1 MANSSAASA
10 CRRARTHRTSR
21 RRSPTV
27 CWKSQSPSWPKCSR
41 SRSRWKPPKG
51 SFARVLPCNIASMLA
66 SRPDKKSGLALPAGP
81 KRPEGQRMNLRLKF
95 AAAAL
100 AAAAISGPA
109 YAAVPAADAAPMPS
123 LAPMVKRVSPA
134 VVNIATRG
142 TIKEQQGHNPL
153 LDDPFF
159 RRFFDTPPD
168 SAPRERQFQS
178 AGSGVIVDAKN
189 GYIITNHHVV
199 ENASEITITLL
210 DNRTF
215 NAKVIGSDEGADVAD
230 LQAKQPNLV
239 AMPFGDSGKLEVG
252 DYVVAIGNPFGL
264 QHTVTAG
271 IVSALGRSGI
281 NPEAGG
287 YEDFIQT
294 DASINPGNSGGALVN
309 LRGELVGVTSAI
321 LSRSGGNIG
330 IGFAIPVNM
339 VRSVMDQL
347 IKYGQ
352 VKRGVL
358 GVQLYSVNADIA
370 KEFGLTETTGALV
383 AGVAQGSAAERA
395 GIKTGDIITTL
406 NGLTMKSSG
415 ELRNAIGMLHVGD
428 KVELGLMRDG
438 KPRKVT
444 ALIADRGEIESA
456 SAADI
461 NRGLDGADL
470 ADAPD
475 GGGVLVNKVQEA
487 SAAAQ
492 AGIRANDVII
502 GVGRTPVANMR
513 SFREAVKGASVLV
526 LKVRRGGDTL
536 LLPV

>member
-1 MANSSAASA
+1 
-10 CRRARTHRTSR
+10 
-21 RRSPTV
+21 
-27 CWKSQSPSWPKCSR
+27 
-41 SRSRWKPPKG
+41 
-51 SFARVLPCNIASMLA
+51 
-66 SRPDKKSGLALPAGP
+66 
-81 KRPEGQRMNLRLKF
+81 MNLRLK
-95 AAAAL
+95 L
-100 AAAAISGPA
+100 AT
-109 YAAVPAADAAPMPS
+109 AAVLAVAIGTPAVAAPPALDAAPMPS

-159 RRFFDTPPD
+159 RRFFDAPPD
-168 SAPRERQFQS
+168 SKPRERQFQS

-215 NAKVIGSDEGADVAD
+215 SAKVIGSDEGADVAV
-230 LQAKQPNLV
+230 LQAKQPNLIS
-239 AMPFGDSGKLEVG
+239 MPLGDSTKLEVG

-281 NPEAGG
+281 SPESGG

-309 LRGELVGVTSAI
+309 LRGELVGINAAI

-339 VRSVMDQL
+339 VKGVMDQL

-358 GVQLYSVNADIA
+358 GVQLYSVTPDIA

-383 AGVAQGSAAERA
+383 AGVAQGSAAEHA

-406 NGLTMKSSG
+406 NGATMKSSG

-428 KVELGLMRDG
+428 KVELGILRDG

-444 ALIADRGEIESA
+444 ASIAERSDLEIA
-456 SAADI
+456 SATDI
-461 NRGLDGADL
+461 NRGLEGAEFVDA
-470 ADAPD
+470 ADA
-475 GGGVLVNKVQEA
+475 GGVLIRTIQEG

-492 AGIRANDVII
+492 AGLRANDVIV
-502 GVGRTPVANMR
+502 GVGRTPVTGMK
-513 SFREAVKGASVLV
+513 SFREAAKGASVL
-526 LKVRRGGDTL
+526 LLRVRRGNDTL
-536 LLPV
+536 LLPIR

>member
-1 MANSSAASA
+1 
-10 CRRARTHRTSR
+10 
-21 RRSPTV
+21 
-27 CWKSQSPSWPKCSR
+27 
-41 SRSRWKPPKG
+41 
-51 SFARVLPCNIASMLA
+51 
-66 SRPDKKSGLALPAGP
+66 
-81 KRPEGQRMNLRLKF
+81 MNLRLKF

-100 AAAAISGPA
+100 AATAISATTSGQA
-109 YAAVPAADAAPMPS
+109 FAAVPAADASPMPT

-142 TIKEQQGHNPL
+142 TIKEQPGRNPL

-159 RRFFDTPPD
+159 RRFFDAPQD
-168 SAPRERQFQS
+168 SKPRERQFQS

-215 NAKVIGSDEGADVAD
+215 SAKVIGSDEGADVAI

-239 AMPFGDSGKLEVG
+239 AMALGDSSKLEVG

-271 IVSALGRSGI
+271 IVSALGRSDI

-309 LRGELVGVTSAI
+309 LRGELVGINSAI
-321 LSRSGGNIG
+321 LSRTGGNIG

-358 GVQLYSVNADIA
+358 GVQLYSVNSDIA

-383 AGVAQGSAAERA
+383 AGVVQGSAADRA
-395 GIKTGDIITTL
+395 GIKTGDIITSL
-406 NGLTMKSSG
+406 NGVTMKSSG

-428 KVELGLMRDG
+428 KVDLGLLREG

-444 ALIADRGEIESA
+444 ALIAERSEEHTEVESP

-461 NRGLDGADL
+461 HRGLDGADL

-475 GGGVLVNKVQEA
+475 GSGVVVIKVQEA

-492 AGIRANDVII
+492 AGIRANDVIV
-502 GVGRTPVANMR
+502 GVGRTAVSNMK
-513 SFREAVKGASVLV
+513 SFGEAVKGASVLV
-526 LKVRRGGDTL
+526 LKIRRGTDTF
-536 LLPV
+536 LLPVR

>member
-1 MANSSAASA
+1 
-10 CRRARTHRTSR
+10 
-21 RRSPTV
+21 
-27 CWKSQSPSWPKCSR
+27 
-41 SRSRWKPPKG
+41 
-51 SFARVLPCNIASMLA
+51 
-66 SRPDKKSGLALPAGP
+66 
-81 KRPEGQRMNLRLKF
+81 MNLRLKF

-100 AAAAISGPA
+100 AAAALCGPA
-109 YAAVPAADAAPMPS
+109 YATSPAADAAPMPT
-123 LAPMVKRVSPA
+123 LAPMVKRVSPS

-142 TIKEQQGHNPL
+142 TIKEQPGRNPL

-159 RRFFDTPPD
+159 RRFFDAPQD
-168 SAPRERQFQS
+168 SKPRERQFQS

-199 ENASEITITLL
+199 ENASEITVTLL

-215 NAKVIGSDEGADVAD
+215 SAKVIGSDEGADVAV

-239 AMPFGDSGKLEVG
+239 AMPLGDSGKLEVG

-281 NPEAGG
+281 NPDANG

-309 LRGELVGVTSAI
+309 LRGELVGINSAI
-321 LSRSGGNIG
+321 LSRTGGNIG

-395 GIKTGDIITTL
+395 GIKTGDIITSL
-406 NGLTMKSSG
+406 NGVTMKSSG

-428 KVELGLMRDG
+428 KVDLGLLRDG

-444 ALIADRGEIESA
+444 ALVAERSEIETA
-456 SAADI
+456 GAADL
-461 NRGLDGADL
+461 NRGLDGAEL

-475 GGGVLVNKVQEA
+475 GSGVVVNKVQEA
-487 SAAAQ
+487 SAAAL
-492 AGIRANDVII
+492 AGIRANDVIV
-502 GVGRTPVANMR
+502 GVGRTPVTDMK
-513 SFREAVKGASVLV
+513 SFRDAVKGASVLV
-526 LKVRRGGDTL
+526 LKVRRGSDTL
-536 LLPV
+536 LLPVR

>member
-1 MANSSAASA
+1 MNLHLNFAAAVLAASA
-10 CRRARTHRTSR
+10 
-21 RRSPTV
+21 
-27 CWKSQSPSWPKCSR
+27 
-41 SRSRWKPPKG
+41 
-51 SFARVLPCNIASMLA
+51 
-66 SRPDKKSGLALPAGP
+66 
-81 KRPEGQRMNLRLKF
+81 
-95 AAAAL
+95 
-100 AAAAISGPA
+100 ISA
-109 YAAVPAADAAPMPS
+109 HAFAAVPAADAAPMPT
-123 LAPMVKRVSPA
+123 LAPMVKRVSPS

-142 TIKEQQGHNPL
+142 TIKEQPGRNPL

-159 RRFFDTPPD
+159 RRFFDAPQD
-168 SAPRERQFQS
+168 SKPRERQFQS

-215 NAKVIGSDEGADVAD
+215 SAKVIGSDEGADVAV
-230 LQAKQPNLV
+230 LQAKQPNLT
-239 AMPFGDSGKLEVG
+239 AMPLGDSAKLEVG

-281 NPEAGG
+281 NPEANG

-309 LRGELVGVTSAI
+309 LRGELVGVNSAI
-321 LSRSGGNIG
+321 LSRTGGNIG

-383 AGVAQGSAAERA
+383 AGVVQGSAADHA
-395 GIKTGDIITTL
+395 GIKTGDIITSL
-406 NGLTMKSSG
+406 NGVTMKSSG

-428 KVELGLMRDG
+428 RVDLGLLRDG

-444 ALIADRGEIESA
+444 ALIAERSEVEFAG
-456 SAADI
+456 AADL
-461 NRGLDGADL
+461 NRGLDGAEL
-470 ADAPD
+470 SDAPD
-475 GGGVLVNKVQEA
+475 GGGVLVSKVQEA

-492 AGIRANDVII
+492 AGIRANDVIV
-502 GVGRTPVANMR
+502 GVGRTPVSNMK

-526 LKVRRGGDTL
+526 LKVRRGGDTF
-536 LLPV
+536 LLPVR